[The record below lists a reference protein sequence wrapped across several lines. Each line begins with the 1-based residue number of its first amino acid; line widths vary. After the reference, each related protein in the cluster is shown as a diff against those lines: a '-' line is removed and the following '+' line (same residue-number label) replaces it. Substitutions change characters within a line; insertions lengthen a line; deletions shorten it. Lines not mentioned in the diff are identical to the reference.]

1 MWSKC
6 APRDPGGREEQ
17 AARRRQGGIQEVARC
32 EQGHRGALA
41 GQPPES
47 ISPDRRKEFAAHS
60 EIAGRLGVGF
70 CFALSHHPWQR
81 GTNENANGLLREYFP
96 KGAPLERVS
105 DEQIAEVRDK
115 LNRRPRKTLGFKT
128 PYEVHYSASLQL
140 I

>member
-1 MWSKC
+1 MTPVDGKSRLLAGGK
-6 APRDPGGREEQ
+6 AESRKSRDANRV
-17 AARRRQGGIQEVARC
+17 I
-32 EQGHRGALA
+32 A

-105 DEQIAEVRDK
+105 DKQIAEVRDK